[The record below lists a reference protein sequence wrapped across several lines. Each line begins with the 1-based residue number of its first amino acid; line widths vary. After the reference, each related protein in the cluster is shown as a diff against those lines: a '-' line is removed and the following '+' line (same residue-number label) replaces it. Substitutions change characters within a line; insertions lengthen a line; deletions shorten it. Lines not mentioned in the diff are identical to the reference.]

1 MKVSKWNTVRL
12 SFVLD
17 VQMGSP
23 CGRKHDLSFW
33 LADEQ
38 WPWANTTSLSVQ
50 SRTGSGG
57 TVYLL
62 IHADPSVAAEFRKF
76 VGNTRSTPA
85 DAQHLIG
92 MIASLATPREELS
105 EAQREVWEG
114 FVEAVKYGY
123 SIEIGGAA

>member
-38 WPWANTTSLSVQ
+38 WPWQNVTTLSVH
-50 SRTGSGG
+50 SRTESG

-76 VGNTRSTPA
+76 VGDKCSTPA
-85 DAQHLIG
+85 DAQCLIG

-105 EAQREVWEG
+105 EAQQQAWEG

-123 SIEIGGAA
+123 AVEIGGAA

>member
-38 WPWANTTSLSVQ
+38 WPWQNVTALSVQ
-50 SRTGSGG
+50 SRTVSG
-57 TVYLL
+57 TVYLPL
-62 IHADPSVAAEFRKF
+62 HADPSVAAEFRKF

-85 DAQHLIG
+85 DAQNLIG
-92 MIASLATPREELS
+92 MIAADAAPREELS

-114 FVEAVKYGY
+114 FLEAVKYGY
-123 SIEIGGAA
+123 AVEIGGAA